1 MVCDVGLRQPHE
13 EGAAP
18 RSLTVAGFAL
28 RRVLATIPIV
38 FVVVTLLFFLMRSI
52 GGDPFRHGPLVGM
65 GSPAWAKYN
74 DPKPASIQSNL
85 ERRYGL
91 DLPWYEQYGN
101 YLQGLVTFD
110 FGHSLTWRDRSVTE
124 IIGEQAPRSF
134 QLGLLA
140 FAWTLA
146 LGLPAGLAAALRAGS
161 RLDDV
166 VRLASSLAIAVP
178 NFLVATLLIYVG
190 SVKLGLLPTSGW
202 YDWRHM
208 LLPSLTLALLPAAFL
223 ARLVR
228 AAMLET
234 LREDY
239 VRSARAKGL
248 RRRGVIAR
256 HVLRNSLIPALSA
269 GGPLLAH
276 LLTGSFV
283 IEHLFGIPGIGR
295 YYVTSVLARD
305 YPLVL
310 AVTVLLAVFVI
321 LANLVVDL
329 LHGALDPRVREAR

>member
-1 MVCDVGLRQPHE
+1 M
-13 EGAAP
+13 AA
-18 RSLTVAGFAL
+18 FAL
-28 RRVLATIPIV
+28 RRVLVTIPIL

-52 GGDPFRHGPLVGM
+52 GGDPFRHGPLVGA
-65 GSPAWAKYN
+65 GTPAWAKYN

-91 DLPWYEQYGN
+91 DLPWYEQYAN

-110 FGHSLTWRDRSVTE
+110 LGPSLTWRNRSVE
-124 IIGEQAPRSF
+124 DIIAEQAPRSF
-134 QLGLLA
+134 ELGLLA
-140 FAWTLA
+140 LAWILV
-146 LGLPAGLAAALRAGS
+146 LGVPAGVIAALRAGT
-161 RLDDV
+161 RVDDF
-166 VRLASSLAIAVP
+166 VRVGSSLAIAVP
-178 NFLVATLLIYVG
+178 NFLVATVLIYLG

-208 LLPSLTLALLPAAFL
+208 LLPSLTLALLPAAIL

-239 VRSARAKGL
+239 IRTARAKGL
-248 RRRGVIAR
+248 RRRGVVAR
-256 HVLRNSLIPALSA
+256 HVLRNSLIPALAA

-283 IEHLFGIPGIGR
+283 IEHLFEIPGIGR
-295 YYVTSVLARD
+295 YYVTSVIARD

-321 LANLVVDL
+321 VANLVVDL
-329 LHGALDPRVREAR
+329 LHGALDPRIRDAR